1 MINIFLKPWS
11 VPEVL
16 RPLYES
22 SSMVAQRL
30 TIAVSTL
37 LLIHSVE
44 FYCKLWQTIVIIVEN
59 IQIEQFFS

>member
-22 SSMVAQRL
+22 STMVAQRL

-37 LLIHSVE
+37 LVIHGVG
-44 FYCKLWQTIVIIVEN
+44 FYYKLCPTIVIIVEN
-59 IQIEQFFS
+59 IQIEQFFC